1 MTDYDAI
8 IIGAGHNGLICGSYL
23 AKAGQ
28 RVLILDARDQAGGCA
43 STREVAPGFRMS
55 DCAQWL
61 YQLDDAIVRDLGLEA
76 AGLKEYR
83 RRLSAWC
90 RYWNQRPGRFSG
102 FS

>member
-55 DCAQWL
+55 DCAQ
-61 YQLDDAIVRDLGLEA
+61 
-76 AGLKEYR
+76 
-83 RRLSAWC
+83 SAMQIGI
-90 RYWNQRPGRFSG
+90 NGVGRTWPHVG
-102 FS
+102 TGNRI